1 MPTTPIILCIDFDS
15 FFASCEQHF
24 NPNLRGV
31 PIGVTAA
38 NGRTCIIAA
47 SREAKKY
54 GVKTGTRTWDAVRMC
69 PSIQFVKSDFERYYE
84 ITKKFLSICAE
95 YSPSVELYS
104 IDELFID
111 LTPVLH
117 LYPSLEWVVTDIKN
131 RIKNEVGEVIT
142 VSCGASHNKLLA
154 KLASGL
160 EKPDGFV
167 QITESNL
174 DSIYARIDLTAVS
187 GIGERLKIRLNMM
200 GIFNLFQLRKCPYEL
215 LRAEFGPAC
224 ATHLKAISQGQDVSL
239 VKSYKEMDTIKSVGR
254 NYCLPANE
262 YDQTIVLQIVYEL
275 CEEIARKLRRL
286 NKKARTVGLSLAG
299 ERTMSGRKT
308 TSQYMNKAGDLYS
321 VCLLLYKS
329 WGWGEG
335 NSHSNSIS
343 DKVYEQEARPDPEH
357 REGEWVRQISIW
369 ATELSDDDKVS
380 ISLFENPRRDDV
392 LKAVDRLNDRYGGHM
407 VRNGFLTYAPKLKT
421 VPNGFLADK
430 WERYKLTQ

>member
-1 MPTTPIILCIDFDS
+1 MPTTPTILCIDFDS

-24 NPNLRGV
+24 NPNLRSL

-47 SREAKKY
+47 SREAKKN
-54 GVKTGTRTWDAVRMC
+54 GVKTGTRTWDALRMC
-69 PSIQFVKSDFERYYE
+69 PNIQFVKSDFERYYE
-84 ITKKFLSICAE
+84 ITKKFLSVCST
-95 YSPSVELYS
+95 YSPAVELYS
-104 IDELFID
+104 IDELFLD

-117 LYPSLEWVVTDIKN
+117 LYPSLDWVVTDIKR

-142 VSCGASHNKLLA
+142 VSVGASHNKLLA

-167 QITESNL
+167 QITHDNL
-174 DSIYARIDLTAVS
+174 DSIYARIALTQVS
-187 GIGERLKIRLNMM
+187 GIGERLKARLNMM
-200 GIFNLFQLRKCPYEL
+200 GIFNLFQLRNCPFEH

-224 ATHLKAISQGQDVSL
+224 AAHLKSIADGQDVSL

-262 YDQTIVLQIVYEL
+262 YDQTIIQQILYEL

-286 NKKARTVGLSLAG
+286 NKKARTIGLSLGG
-299 ERTMSGRKT
+299 ERSMHGQKT
-308 TSQYMNKAGDLYS
+308 VSLYMNKAKDIYS
-321 VCLLLYKS
+321 VVHYLYKS
-329 WGWGEG
+329 W
-335 NSHSNSIS
+335 
-343 DKVYEQEARPDPEH
+343 
-357 REGEWVRQISIW
+357 EWDTNPNTAERMVRQVSIW
-369 ATELSDDDKVS
+369 ASSLSDDTKTN

-392 LKAVDRLNDRYGGHM
+392 LKMVDKLNDRYGGHM
-407 VRNGFLTYAPKLKT
+407 VRSGFLTQAPKLKT

>member
-1 MPTTPIILCIDFDS
+1 MPTAPTILCIDFDS

-24 NPNLRGV
+24 NPNLRGL

-54 GVKTGTRTWDAVRMC
+54 GVKTGTRTWDALRMC
-69 PSIQFVKSDFERYYE
+69 PTIQFVKSDFERYYE
-84 ITKKFLSICAE
+84 ITKKFLSICAS
-95 YSPSVELYS
+95 YSPNVELYS

-117 LYPSLEWVVTDIKN
+117 LYPSLDWVVTDIKR

-142 VSCGASHNKLLA
+142 VSVGASHNKLLA

-167 QITESNL
+167 QITHDNL

-187 GIGERLKIRLNMM
+187 GIGERLKVRLNMM
-200 GIFNLFQLRKCPYEL
+200 GIYTLFQLRNCPLEH
-215 LRAEFGPAC
+215 LRGEFGPAC
-224 ATHLKAISQGQDVSL
+224 AAHLKSIADGQDVSL

-262 YDQTIVLQIVYEL
+262 YDQTIIQQILYEL
-275 CEEIARKLRRL
+275 CEEIAIKLRRL
-286 NKKARTVGLSLAG
+286 NKTARCVGLSLAG
-299 ERTMSGRKT
+299 QRSMHGQKT
-308 TSQYMNKAGDLYS
+308 VSLYMNKAKDIYS
-321 VCLLLYKS
+321 VVYYLYKS
-329 WGWGEG
+329 WKWDTNPNTAE
-335 NSHSNSIS
+335 
-343 DKVYEQEARPDPEH
+343 RM
-357 REGEWVRQISIW
+357 VRQINIW
-369 ATELSDDDKVS
+369 ASSLSDDDKVNM
-380 ISLFENPRRDDV
+380 SLFENPRRDDV
-392 LKAVDRLNDRYGGHM
+392 LKMVDKLNDRYGGHM
-407 VRNGFLTYAPKLKT
+407 VRNGFLTHAPKLKT